1 MASDRPLLVHLRI
14 DQASMEA
21 AIHDLERHYL
31 KYGDPPQ
38 PHMKA
43 EAERNM
49 ARIVNCIHQSC
60 FDTEI

>member
-1 MASDRPLLVHLRI
+1 
-14 DQASMEA
+14 MEA